1 MVARSRGIIQ
11 VLERLGFSITPRL
24 QEIKNFLALGTGRF
38 PSIARVHEKLRLALD
53 AERWGELDF
62 MLARLEDRT
71 PTLEEVVEESGVD
84 KLELIG
90 SIAALGMLLSLE
102 DAKNIL
108 SLNLPSV
115 VESVVDEALEGE
127 GHVKHLAQKLVL
139 EASGM
144 VGKQPMVQINNT
156 NQVGVS
162 VGNIP
167 KWEDRMK
174 LVEGIYFGNGN
185 SNNSNNSD
193 NTPSNQPT
201 LADVATRELP
211 PAASASQLPVIDA
224 EVEEVVVAT
233 TPTTPIP
240 IPSATPAPPV
250 RKPIQYVPSRN
261 SR

>member
-24 QEIKNFLALGTGRF
+24 QEIKNFLALGIGRF
-38 PSIARVHEKLRLALD
+38 PSIARVHEKLLLALD

-144 VGKQPMVQINNT
+144 VGKQPMVQITNN

-185 SNNSNNSD
+185 SNSSN

-201 LADVATRELP
+201 LTDVAARELP
-211 PAASASQLPVIDA
+211 PVASAPQLPVIDA
-224 EVEEVVVAT
+224 EVEEVVVAP
-233 TPTTPIP
+233 TPTTTPIP

>member
-1 MVARSRGIIQ
+1 MRSTSRGRVKSLRGNLAEAEMVARSRGVVQ

-24 QEIKNFLALGTGRF
+24 QEVKKFLALGTGRF
-38 PSIARVHEKLRLALD
+38 PSIARVYEKLRLALEP
-53 AERWGELDF
+53 ERWGELDF
-62 MLARLEDRT
+62 MLAKLEERT
-71 PTLEEVVEESGVD
+71 PTLDEIVEESGVD

-144 VGKQPMVQINNT
+144 VGKQPMVQITNN

-167 KWEDRMK
+167 KWEDRASV
-174 LVEGIYFGNGN
+174 VEGIYF
-185 SNNSNNSD
+185 
-193 NTPSNQPT
+193 TQAPARQLP
-201 LADVATRELP
+201 ARELP
-211 PAASASQLPVIDA
+211 SPESSAQVVDA
-224 EVEEVVVAT
+224 EVVVEEH
-233 TPTTPIP
+233 
-240 IPSATPAPPV
+240 ATPP
-250 RKPIQYVPSRN
+250 RTHKPIQYVPPRN
-261 SR
+261 RR